1 MKWKPAILALVLIFA
16 ISDSIGSDNLSEAD
30 KNQQTTSPPSF
41 EPRTDEEI
49 ESDMVA
55 IESVWNS
62 LRTALLAN
70 DIQFVLQHFTPNSRE
85 RYKGLFDLMG
95 PEMSKMP
102 GTWSNFTA
110 IRIGSEIATYAL
122 TQKES
127 NGDRLH
133 SVTFVRHPIGGW
145 LIQTM

>member
-1 MKWKPAILALVLIFA
+1 MKWKPAILALLLIFT
-16 ISDSIGSDNLSEAD
+16 INDSNGTDNDPEAD
-30 KNQQTTSPPSF
+30 KNQQTTSPPST
-41 EPRTDEEI
+41 ETRTDAEI

-62 LRTALLAN
+62 LQTALLAN
-70 DIQFVLQHFTPNSRE
+70 DIQFALQHFTPNSRE
-85 RYKGLFDLMG
+85 RYNGLFEMMG
-95 PEMSKMP
+95 PAMSKMP
-102 GTWSNFTA
+102 GTWSDFTA
-110 IRIGSEIATYAL
+110 IRIGNEMATYAF

-133 SVTFVRHPIGGW
+133 SVAFVRHPMFGW